1 MGVKL
6 HERPGKG
13 WYVFTDWNGQRMA
26 KFFGKNKALA
36 KAFADKLAAKLK
48 WAEQSGEAV
57 TLATPDGTIPTVEA
71 YLTEWLTVY
80 AEAHCK
86 ASTAEGNRQVVRQ
99 HILPALG
106 SRRLCDVTRIDL
118 KRLIAALAAQGR
130 KKRTIHN
137 ILTPLKEAYQHAID
151 DGLVTTNP
159 VTHLGRMTSTR
170 ESADSHI
177 DPLTTDEVRALLS
190 VAQDRWRRYYPLLL
204 CAVRTGLRQGE
215 LIGLQWSDVDFAGQF
230 LEVRRAVVRRRET
243 TTKTHKIR
251 HVDLSPQL
259 ARVLQALKEA
269 RQLEALLTDRPMP
282 DWIFLSPAGHR
293 MTNELIQK
301 SFYACLDAAGLRHVR
316 FHDLRHTFA
325 SLHIHQGTNVKYIQ
339 QQLGHG
345 SISIT
350 LDVYSPLFHGDHRHH
365 VSRLDDP
372 QEDLVTG
379 GAPARESATQAQPQ
393 AAGVTRTA
401 SEGADNAQDLE
412 DGGVTERP
420 NVPVLKTGDLA
431 RGPRVRISPPPPTT
445 GVGSLFQSAFTS
457 TS

>member
-1 MGVKL
+1 
-6 HERPGKG
+6 
-13 WYVFTDWNGQRMA
+13 
-26 KFFGKNKALA
+26 
-36 KAFADKLAAKLK
+36 
-48 WAEQSGEAV
+48 
-57 TLATPDGTIPTVEA
+57 
-71 YLTEWLTVY
+71 
-80 AEAHCK
+80 
-86 ASTAEGNRQVVRQ
+86 
-99 HILPALG
+99 
-106 SRRLCDVTRIDL
+106 VTRIDL
-118 KRLIAALAAQGR
+118 KRLIAALVAQGR

-137 ILTPLKEAYQHAID
+137 ILTPLKEAYKHAID

-159 VTHLGRMTSTR
+159 VAHLGQMTSTR

-243 TTKTHKIR
+243 PTKTHNIR
-251 HVDLSPQL
+251 HVDLFPQL
-259 ARVLQALKEA
+259 ARVLQALKET
-269 RQLEALLTDRPMP
+269 RQLEASLTDRPMP
-282 DWIFLSPAGHR
+282 DWVFLSPAGHR
-293 MTNELIQK
+293 MTNELIRK

-325 SLHIHQGTNVKYIQ
+325 SLLIHQGANVKYFQ

-350 LDVYSPLFHGDHRHH
+350 LDVYSHLFHGDHWHH

-372 QEDLVTG
+372 QEGLVTG
-379 GAPARESATQAQPQ
+379 GTPARESATQAQPQ
-393 AAGVTRTA
+393 AVGVTRTA